1 MARRTV
7 LLISALVVAA
17 LGTLLVFLYVRGIDD
32 RALDAPRAGH
42 RPARRRRRF
51 PPAPASIRPTRPGSF
66 EQVSYPRGSV
76 PEGAVSST
84 SALGDTVAARTIVAN
99 EIILSSSFTEP
110 GEAAERPETDI
121 PDGKIGVSVNMA
133 DPNRVATFLEVG
145 SSVVVFVTGPTETG
159 ETATRVLLPE
169 VTVLA
174 IGESTTGES
183 GDTGDELPRQLITL
197 AVTQEEAE
205 KLIFAQNQ
213 GELYLGLL
221 GEGTTV
227 DPGASGVN
235 AGNLFPG

>member
-32 RALDAPRAGH
+32 RALDSQEPVTVLRAV
-42 RPARRRRRF
+42 AE
-51 PPAPASIRPTRPGSF
+51 IPTGTSVDQAAEAGSF

-84 SALGDTVAARTIVAN
+84 EALGDTVAARTIVAN
-99 EIILSSSFTEP
+99 EIILQSSFTEP
-110 GEAAERPETDI
+110 GEAQPRPESDV
-121 PDGKIGVSVNMA
+121 PDGKIGVSVNLA

-159 ETATRVLLPE
+159 TMATRVLLPE

-174 IGESTTGES
+174 IGESTSGES
-183 GDTGDELPRQLITL
+183 SENGDELPRQLITL

-205 KLIFAQNQ
+205 KLIYAQSQ

-227 DPGASGVN
+227 DSAASGVS

>member
-7 LLISALVVAA
+7 LLISALAVAA

-32 RALDAPRAGH
+32 RALDAQEPVTVLRA
-42 RPARRRRRF
+42 A
-51 PPAPASIRPTRPGSF
+51 AEIPTGTSVDQAEEAGSF
-66 EQVSYPRGSV
+66 EQVSYPREAV

-84 SALGDTVAARTIVAN
+84 SALGDTVAARTIVTD
-99 EIILSSSFTEP
+99 EIILRSAFTEP
-110 GEAAERPETDI
+110 GEAAARPDTDI
-121 PDGKIGVSVNMA
+121 PNGKIGVSVNMA

-145 SSVVVFVTGPTETG
+145 SSVVVFVTGPTEAGGTG
-159 ETATRVLLPE
+159 TRVLLPE
-169 VTVLA
+169 VTVIG
-174 IGESTTGES
+174 IGETTAGEPGS
-183 GDTGDELPRQLITL
+183 EGDQLPRQLITL

-205 KLIFAQNQ
+205 KLIFAQSE

-227 DPGASGVN
+227 DPAGSGVN